1 MQPGN
6 NPNNS
11 QSFNQQQRSQQY
23 PQQQQQ
29 QNQGYQQQGFGQ
41 GTQQQGYPQ
50 QRPQQQFN
58 DPRYSNL
65 PENPRMKNPNY
76 SSSNDKSF
84 TSTMSKE
91 QSEFNEQRLLE
102 EKLHLLP
109 KQNHFKEIVK
119 HNDKRSLMGQYITNF
134 YEFESQKNERV
145 FMYKVQ
151 TIPPVRADASKTWY
165 RIINSLKFKLER
177 DMKMITF
184 RGDTVWAE
192 MQVPTYN
199 VVTSLDRKRKKPTQ
213 N

>member
-11 QSFNQQQRSQQY
+11 QSFNQQQRPHQY

-29 QNQGYQQQGFGQ
+29 NQGFQQQGFGQ

-65 PENPRMKNPNY
+65 PENHRMKNPNY

-119 HNDKRSLMGQYITNF
+119 HSDKRSLMGSYITNF

-151 TIPPVRADASKTWY
+151 TVPPVRADASKTWY
-165 RIINSLKFKLER
+165 RIINSLKFKL
-177 DMKMITF
+177 
-184 RGDTVWAE
+184 
-192 MQVPTYN
+192 
-199 VVTSLDRKRKKPTQ
+199 
-213 N
+213 